1 MDDEYGG
8 VIVNS
13 KIDSLL
19 DPKDQVTLSIIL
31 SKSYYLH
38 TRRIVI
44 FVIAIFISLCLI
56 KPRIFCSLSSHGNN
70 V

>member
-13 KIDSLL
+13 EINSLL
-19 DPKDQVTLSIIL
+19 DQKDQVTLSIIV

-44 FVIAIFISLCLI
+44 FAIAIFISLCLI
-56 KPRIFCSLSSHGNN
+56 KPRIFCSLSTHGNN
-70 V
+70 A

>member
-31 SKSYYLH
+31 SKPYYLH

-70 V
+70 A